1 MEAHCIPKNGENGFL
16 LIEVLIAICL
26 FGFGVIAIAA
36 MQGAALK
43 GNAVGR
49 HYTEATTIA
58 IGHLENLSILPWTD
72 AQLQDI
78 TADDIGGLDNGFGAK
93 EAVAPDQQTVDG
105 NYTVFWN
112 IAESQLVAET
122 KTVAM
127 YVTWQ
132 GRGVSRSVRMRYIIP
147 RRY

>member
-1 MEAHCIPKNGENGFL
+1 MEMHCMPKNGENGFSL
-16 LIEVLIAICL
+16 MEVLIAIMM

-36 MQGAALK
+36 LQGTALK

-58 IGHLENLSILPWTD
+58 IGCLENLSALPWTD
-72 AQLQDI
+72 AQLQDV

-132 GRGVSRSVRMRYIIP
+132 DRGVSRSVRMRYIIP